1 MDQEDRDSTILMM
14 EIKILKEVDAIVEDQ
29 EISIP
34 AIEEEVHKCTMNLVV
49 DALMVSEEE
58 VCHQKRW
65 VNNQEV
71 NKDPL
76 EVTFKVIEEEA
87 TTREI

>member
-14 EIKILKEVDAIVEDQ
+14 EIKILKAVDAIVEDQ

-34 AIEEEVHKCTMNLVV
+34 AIEEVHKCTMNLVV

-58 VCHQKRW
+58 ECHQKRW
-65 VNNQEV
+65 VSNQEV